1 MMPAKHVSEDT
12 RLNIDLQTDEIIN
25 ANIKF
30 LGLKEVTSPIPF
42 ERGAVPTID
51 GLFSEV
57 IFGVTQEERRKT
69 WGYINL
75 GTKVFHPYVY
85 EVLTSV
91 QQNIASVCRGEKSW
105 KVTDKHDL
113 VEVKENDPDYDEN
126 NTGMDWMVANYP
138 KIVFKKNK
146 SRERSEKIDMLNT
159 LKPEEAIIT
168 KWLVIPVFF
177 RDIESKDGPLKIPPI
192 NNEYRN
198 LIRFAQSVKFES
210 ISMMSNMAKFN
221 MQQTLVNIRK
231 YYQEIVEKSDGFFK
245 QYVVGKN
252 PDYGVRSVI
261 SCPVLTQ
268 YDKPD
273 DMPIDMNHTG
283 FPLSEVLQA
292 LFPYV
297 KRWVYN
303 WALNTFESKGGT
315 IPFWDTNSKKMIVA
329 RAIDPMSK
337 FTPDYIKKKIDSWI
351 DNYESRCDYV
361 EVDLELENGNTGK
374 RPLYFSGIPYAGDP
388 TNENA
393 SGIVSRPLTW
403 TDLLYMAAEEC
414 ASDKYA
420 WVTRYP
426 LISYLGTFPTKI
438 FVLSTV
444 ETVPMKIIVNGEERL
459 YKYYPKIDVN
469 ATSMEVSISFNETV
483 NMANSMLDT
492 IGGDYD
498 GDTVSAKA
506 IYSVEANQ
514 EIIDIINSP
523 QHFLNCEGKLI
534 ASMTNEGT
542 FTLFNMTK
550 D

>member
-1 MMPAKHVSEDT
+1 MMPLKHVSEDT
-12 RLNIDLQTDEIIN
+12 HLNIDIQTEDVIN

-30 LGLKEVTSPIPF
+30 LELKEVTSPIPF
-42 ERGAVPTID
+42 ERGAIPTVG

-75 GTKVFHPYVY
+75 GTKVFHPYIY
-85 EVLTSV
+85 EVLCSL

-105 KVTDKHDL
+105 KITDKHDL
-113 VEVKENDPDYDEN
+113 VEVKDTDPDYNED
-126 NTGMDWMVANYP
+126 NTGIDWLVSHY
-138 KIVFKKNK
+138 KDIVFRKNK
-146 SRERSEKIDMLNT
+146 SRERNEKIDMIRT
-159 LKPEEAIIT
+159 LKPEEVVLD

-198 LIRFAQSVKFES
+198 LIRYAQSVKFES
-210 ISMMSNMAKFN
+210 ITMMSNMAKFN
-221 MQQTLVNIRK
+221 IQQTLVNIRK
-231 YYQEIVEKSDGFFK
+231 YYQEIIEKSDGFFK

-268 YDKPD
+268 YDIPE

-283 FPLSEVLQA
+283 FPLSEVLQG

-297 KRWVYN
+297 KRWIYN
-303 WALNTFESKGGT
+303 WALNEFESRGNSVLCVDPK
-315 IPFWDTNSKKMIVA
+315 TNKSFAAKPV
-329 RAIDPMSK
+329 DPMSK
-337 FTPDYIKKKIDSWI
+337 FTPDYIKKKIDGWI
-351 DNYESRCDYV
+351 DNYESRCDFV
-361 EVDLELENGNTGK
+361 TIDIEMPDGTIKEVPM
-374 RPLYFSGIPYAGDP
+374 RFSGIPYAGDHD
-388 TNENA
+388 NKNA
-393 SGIVSRPLTW
+393 SGIVNRPLTW
-403 TDLLYMAAEEC
+403 TDLLYMGAEEC
-414 ASDKYA
+414 ANDKYA

-426 LISYLGTFPTKI
+426 LISYLGTFPTKV

-444 ETVPMKIIVNGEERL
+444 ETTPMKIVVNGEERL

-469 ATSMEVSISFNETV
+469 KSRMEVSISFNETV
-483 NMANSMLDT
+483 NMANSMLDA

-498 GDTVSAKA
+498 GDTISAKML
-506 IYSVEANQ
+506 YSVEANN

-534 ASMTNEGT
+534 AKATNEGT
-542 FTLFNMTK
+542 FTLYNMTK

>member
-1 MMPAKHVSEDT
+1 MMPSKHVSEDT
-12 RLNIDLQTDEIIN
+12 HLAIDIQTEDIID

-30 LGLKEVTSPIPF
+30 LEIKEVTSPIPF
-42 ERGAVPTID
+42 ERGAVPTVN

-85 EVLTSV
+85 EILTSI
-91 QQNIASVCRGEKSW
+91 QQNITDVCRGEKSW
-105 KVTDKHDL
+105 KITDSHDL
-113 VEVKENDPDYDEN
+113 VEVKEGDPDYNED
-126 NTGMDWMVANYP
+126 NTGMDWMIKNYP

-146 SRERSEKIDMLNT
+146 SRERNEKIDLLNT
-159 LKPEEAIIT
+159 LKPEEAIIS
-168 KWLVIPVFF
+168 KWLVIPVFY

-210 ISMMSNMAKFN
+210 ITMMSNMAKFN
-221 MQQTLVNIRK
+221 IQQTLKNIRK
-231 YYQEIVEKSDGFFK
+231 YYQEIIEKSDGFFK

-268 YDKPD
+268 YDVPS

-283 FPLSEVLQA
+283 FPLSEVLQS
-292 LFPYV
+292 LFLYV
-297 KRWVYN
+297 KRWIYN
-303 WALNTFESKGGT
+303 WALNTFESSGGA
-315 IPFWDTNSKKMIVA
+315 IPYYSGKTKEISMAKPV
-329 RAIDPMSK
+329 DPMSK
-337 FTPDYIKKKIDSWI
+337 FTPDYIKKKIDGWI
-351 DNYESRCDYV
+351 DNYESRCEFVTLDF
-361 EVDLELENGNTGK
+361 ELEDGTIVNK
-374 RPLYFSGIPYAGDP
+374 PLRFTGIPYAGDIN
-388 TNENA
+388 NENA
-393 SGIVSRPLTW
+393 SEIATRPLTW
-403 TDLLYMAAEEC
+403 TDLLYIAAEEC

-426 LISYLGTFPTKI
+426 LVSYLGTFPTKI

-444 ETVPMKIIVNGEERL
+444 ETTSMKIIVNGEERI
-459 YKYYPKIDVN
+459 YKYYPKIDV
-469 ATSMEVSISFNETV
+469 TKSTMEVSISFNETV

-498 GDTVSAKA
+498 GDTISAKA
-506 IYSVEANQ
+506 MYSVEANE
-514 EIIDIINSP
+514 EIINIINSP
-523 QHFLNCEGKLI
+523 QHFLNCEGKLL
-534 ASMTNEGT
+534 ATMTNEGT